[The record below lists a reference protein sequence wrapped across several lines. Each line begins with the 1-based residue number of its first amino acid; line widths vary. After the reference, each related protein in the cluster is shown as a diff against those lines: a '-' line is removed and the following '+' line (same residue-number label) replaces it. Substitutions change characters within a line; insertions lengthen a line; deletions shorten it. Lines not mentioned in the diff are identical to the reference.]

1 MDIKQIHELV
11 KLVNKSNIG
20 ELSIEKE
27 GFKIT
32 IKQKKEPS
40 PLYGAASLLQHLPQ
54 APYNIPQPELPAAKP
69 AEARPAESPKSEN
82 LLTIK
87 SPMIGTFYRQA
98 GPGKPLLVSV
108 GDDVESGQVVCII
121 EAMKL
126 FNEIESEVSG
136 KIVKVLVEDASPVE
150 FDQPLFL
157 VEPN

>member
-1 MDIKQIHELV
+1 MDIKQIHELI
-11 KLVNKSNIG
+11 KLINKSNIG

-27 GFKIT
+27 GFKIS
-32 IKQKKEPS
+32 IRQKKEPS
-40 PLYGAASLLQHLPQ
+40 QHFVSPMMQQNPQELQIVQQPQ
-54 APYNIPQPELPAAKP
+54 TAKGKGQESKE
-69 AEARPAESPKSEN
+69 AETSKTET

-87 SPMIGTFYRQA
+87 SPMIGTFYRQE
-98 GPGKPLLVSV
+98 GPGKPIFVSV
-108 GDDVESGQVVCII
+108 GDEVEKGQVVCII

-157 VEPN
+157 VEPS

>member
-11 KLVNKSNIG
+11 KLINKSNIG

-32 IKQKKEPS
+32 IKQKKQP
-40 PLYGAASLLQHLPQ
+40 AQHFSAPAMQPVQQ
-54 APYNIPQPELPAAKP
+54 AQPAILPASDSASKGTEAKAVEP
-69 AEARPAESPKSEN
+69 AKKEN

-98 GPGKPLLVSV
+98 GPGKPIFVSV
-108 GDDVESGQVVCII
+108 GDDVEPGQVVCII

-126 FNEIESEVSG
+126 FNEIESEVGG

-157 VEPN
+157 VEPE